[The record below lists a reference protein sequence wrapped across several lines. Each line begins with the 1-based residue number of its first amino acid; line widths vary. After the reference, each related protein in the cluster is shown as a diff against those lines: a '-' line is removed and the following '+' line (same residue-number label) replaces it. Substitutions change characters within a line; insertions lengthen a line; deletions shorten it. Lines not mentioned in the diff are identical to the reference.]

1 MDELVLMLG
10 EMGVNV
16 DAVIRVA
23 AVEASAP
30 VAELADP
37 AELLL
42 LLFILLKPLDVALVG
57 VVGVAS
63 RFVAAATADA
73 ELITD
78 EVSRDDDDNELIS
91 CEAVEFKLFE
101 FKSDD
106 VTI

>member
-42 LLFILLKPLDVALVG
+42 LLFILLKPLNVPLVG

-63 RFVAAATADA
+63 RFVADA